1 MRSSHIEQTRLSADW
16 ILSAGRS
23 KLTPVLTALIL
34 AGVCDH
40 ARAAEADSSKGL
52 AVEER
57 ERFISEVGVLRS
69 SVAQRDAAVQVTTS
83 RGDITDGLG
92 AEGEPVVPGEDDQRQ
107 RAVPILELFGP
118 LPD

>member
-52 AVEER
+52 AVEEVVVTA
-57 ERFISEVGVLRS
+57 ERRNARLVDTPISITALSGDQLAKAGVDNLL
-69 SVAQRDAAVQVTTS
+69 D
-83 RGDITDGLG
+83 LG
-92 AEGEPVVPGEDDQRQ
+92 PAVPGLRMDKIG
-107 RAVPILELFGP
+107 AS
-118 LPD
+118 